1 MLAFIATLTFG
12 FLARKHA
19 VRASWTLP
27 ERKQR
32 ALVAEIKQQQLALLL
47 SRRILPNEDIGQER
61 TT

>member
-1 MLAFIATLTFG
+1 MLALIATPAFES
-12 FLARKHA
+12 LARQHA

-32 ALVAEIKQQQLALLL
+32 ALVAEIKQEQLALLL
-47 SRRILPNEDIGQER
+47 SQRISPNEDIGQER